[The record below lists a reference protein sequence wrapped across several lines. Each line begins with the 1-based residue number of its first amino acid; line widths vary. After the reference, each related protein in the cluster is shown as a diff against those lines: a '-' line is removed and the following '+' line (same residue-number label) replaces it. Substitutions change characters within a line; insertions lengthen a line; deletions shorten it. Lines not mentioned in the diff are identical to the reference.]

1 MKGTEDVELAVLCM
15 IYDEDKILLQNRIKK
30 IGKAIYCQEGM

>member
-1 MKGTEDVELAVLCM
+1 MKRTEEVELAVLCM

-30 IGKAIYCQEGM
+30 D